1 MFLGDEDDSGEVA
14 EISKG
19 KPLFITDACA
29 VASVSYLAYDP
40 GVRLVVLPS
49 YSRRNHATKIK

>member
-1 MFLGDEDDSGEVA
+1 MFLGEEDDSGEVA

-19 KPLFITDACA
+19 KPILIIDSWA

-40 GVRLVVLPS
+40 GVGMW
-49 YSRRNHATKIK
+49 YSRRNHATQLK